1 MFSYNAATR
10 TSESGYSL
18 MNSRHI
24 TNLSRSMAF
33 AALSTFFVTANAQT
47 EMPSILKDLSVT
59 GYVDMYY
66 SYDFGKPMSGANV
79 LGGSGRQFD
88 VANNQFGFAALALNI
103 NKKITA
109 DNPFGFTIGVLLGK
123 NADILNAFEPAG
135 PNSSFKNLSQ
145 AYVSYAVP
153 KSPVTVDL
161 GKFLTWIGYEGLAS
175 ADNDNYSRSFLYYYS
190 QPVYHTGVRASGT
203 LPGGLTAA
211 VAAVNGW
218 NEVDDSNAGKGY
230 GASLSGTFGKTTVT
244 GNYYGGNEG
253 SAKVNGFGSGGVTS
267 VQLAD
272 LIVVHQLTPT
282 VKLALNA
289 DYGQAKPTE
298 TDANAAHG
306 KFSGIAGYV
315 KATFTSVLS
324 GGLRYEVFTDKNG
337 IRTGAGPTG
346 ARLTEVTGNLDYNV
360 SKDALFRVE
369 LRYDKSNR
377 SLFPSDDTGGT
388 SKERTTLSFSHVL
401 KF

>member
-1 MFSYNAATR
+1 
-10 TSESGYSL
+10 
-18 MNSRHI
+18 
-24 TNLSRSMAF
+24 MAF

-47 EMPSILKDLSVT
+47 ELPSVLKDLSVT

-175 ADNDNYSRSFLYYYS
+175 ADNDNYSRSFLYYYA

-211 VAAVNGW
+211 VQVQPLPFAPL
-218 NEVDDSNAGKGY
+218 ERTL
-230 GASLSGTFGKTTVT
+230 SLSARAGLLRDIPGQIALRLR
-244 GNYYGGNEG
+244 GLLEG
-253 SAKVNGFGSGGVTS
+253 QVVAPALAEWPWLAGS
-267 VQLAD
+267 LR
-272 LIVVHQLTPT
+272 
-282 VKLALNA
+282 
-289 DYGQAKPTE
+289 
-298 TDANAAHG
+298 
-306 KFSGIAGYV
+306 
-315 KATFTSVLS
+315 VL
-324 GGLRYEVFTDKNG
+324 
-337 IRTGAGPTG
+337 
-346 ARLTEVTGNLDYNV
+346 
-360 SKDALFRVE
+360 
-369 LRYDKSNR
+369 
-377 SLFPSDDTGGT
+377 
-388 SKERTTLSFSHVL
+388 
-401 KF
+401 

>member
-1 MFSYNAATR
+1 
-10 TSESGYSL
+10 
-18 MNSRHI
+18 
-24 TNLSRSMAF
+24 
-33 AALSTFFVTANAQT
+33 
-47 EMPSILKDLSVT
+47 
-59 GYVDMYY
+59 
-66 SYDFGKPMSGANV
+66 
-79 LGGSGRQFD
+79 
-88 VANNQFGFAALALNI
+88 
-103 NKKITA
+103 
-109 DNPFGFTIGVLLGK
+109 
-123 NADILNAFEPAG
+123 
-135 PNSSFKNLSQ
+135 
-145 AYVSYAVP
+145 
-153 KSPVTVDL
+153 
-161 GKFLTWIGYEGLAS
+161 
-175 ADNDNYSRSFLYYYS
+175 
-190 QPVYHTGVRASGT
+190 
-203 LPGGLTAA
+203 LTAA

-282 VKLALNA
+282 IKLALNA

-298 TDANAAHG
+298 TDPNASHG

-315 KATFTSVLS
+315 KATFTPVLS

-346 ARLTEVTGNLDYNV
+346 ARLTEVTGNLDYSV

-388 SKERTTLSFSHVL
+388 SKERTTLCFSHVL